1 MHSCMSRREC
11 VKGGGGDAE
20 GGGGDAEGGGGDA
33 EGGGGGGHGGRQGRG
48 TGGEF
53 RLESSAK
60 SSGDG
65 AVEEMLKSR
74 DSRISTRAYAA
85 EKRGRVA
92 ARNWT
97 IRRRAAGSN
106 GPANVYS
113 ETWKRRALN
122 STQALQAVD
131 ASSLLCSR
139 QIACQLRPDAKLA
152 HAFAAVFEVPTYEL
166 EVIGDR

>member
-11 VKGGGGDAE
+11 D
-20 GGGGDAEGGGGDA
+20 EGGGGDA
-33 EGGGGGGHGGRQGRG
+33 EGGGGGGHSKGGG
-48 TGGEF
+48 TGGDSSF
-53 RLESSAK
+53 ESSCT

-92 ARNWT
+92 AKNWT

-106 GPANVYS
+106 GPANV
-113 ETWKRRALN
+113 
-122 STQALQAVD
+122 
-131 ASSLLCSR
+131 
-139 QIACQLRPDAKLA
+139 
-152 HAFAAVFEVPTYEL
+152 
-166 EVIGDR
+166 